1 MISSKKSLL
10 IHEALLVI
18 LIPLVGYAI
27 SFLYEIGYCST
38 FNIPLYFINPS
49 PTTIFIG
56 ISSIGGFLLLFV
68 VIRWFLEN
76 FLGTGP
82 VGFGIRRFTGFFL
95 VIAYTIA
102 LFGADWKRLGAIL
115 ITLVGF
121 IFIQFG
127 VPLFTQSK
135 HPTYRD
141 KLEAEDKGEWEFDK
155 FRKNI
160 IKYFGPGLMQ
170 LLVFLFFISWA
181 AYITGVA
188 HAEQQ
193 REFLVIETEPQ
204 LVVLRDYANEFI
216 CGRFDETTKEL
227 LNVFS
232 FLNRDNLDQNV
243 FFKLKKVGPLKPVEL
258 E

>member
-1 MISSKKSLL
+1 MVSNKKFLL
-10 IHEALLVI
+10 THEALLVV

-27 SFLYEIGYCST
+27 SFLYEIGYCNT
-38 FNIPLYFINPS
+38 FNIPSYFIKLS

-56 ISSIGGFLLLFV
+56 MSSIALFLLLYFMT
-68 VIRWFLEN
+68 RFFCEN

-82 VGFGIRRFTGFFL
+82 ISSGIKRL
-95 VIAYTIA
+95 AMPSLISLYIIA
-102 LFGADWKRLGAIL
+102 LFGADWKRLSGVL
-115 ITLVGF
+115 IGLVF
-121 IFIQFG
+121 IIFMQFG

-141 KLEAEDKGEWEFDK
+141 KLEAEDKAEWEWDK

-160 IKYFGPGLMQ
+160 TKYFGPGLMQ
-170 LLVFLFFISWA
+170 FFLLLFLLLWA
-181 AYITGVA
+181 AYFTGVA

-204 LVVLRDYANEFI
+204 LVVLRNYGNEFI
-216 CGRFDETTKEL
+216 CGRFNETTKEL

-243 FFKLKKVGPLKPVEL
+243 SFKLKKVGPLKPVEL
-258 E
+258 K

>member
-1 MISSKKSLL
+1 MTR
-10 IHEALLVI
+10 
-18 LIPLVGYAI
+18 
-27 SFLYEIGYCST
+27 FFCD
-38 FNIPLYFINPS
+38 
-49 PTTIFIG
+49 
-56 ISSIGGFLLLFV
+56 
-68 VIRWFLEN
+68 N

-82 VGFGIRRFTGFFL
+82 ISFGIKRLTGFLL
-95 VIAYTIA
+95 VTIYTIA
-102 LFGADWKRLGAIL
+102 LFGADWKRLSVIL
-115 ITLVGF
+115 IVGVVL
-121 IFIQFG
+121 IFMQFG

-160 IKYFGPGLMQ
+160 IMYFGPGLMQ
-170 LLVFLFFISWA
+170 FFVVLFFISWA

-204 LVVLRDYANEFI
+204 LVVLRNYANEFI
-216 CGRFDETTKEL
+216 CGRFNETTKEL
-227 LNVFS
+227 LNVFY

-243 FFKLKKVGPLKPVEL
+243 SFKLKKVGPLKPVEL